1 MEMSNAMNVLEKNGI
16 KTKLTTVNKDGKM
29 KDALTIGTG
38 SIVPTIYQENLD
50 QIRDEAE
57 MLRFADTVLASVP
70 AYDVAHMFTREFF
83 LQHVRSCLR
92 PATDDEET
100 LTYPAFGDLEEYFR
114 VFMDPFND
122 DSYPTVVVQ
131 KAHLDG
137 LGIDATE
144 LRKAGRDN
152 LRKVVQILPMAEV
165 IAALMGMDV
174 PSGDEELL
182 YVATTKDKLHGAS
195 IMLLGDVLT
204 DFCKDHG
211 LDSVWIIPSSK
222 HEILLVK
229 GAMDRVEIDAM
240 IQEVNETQVAEQDR
254 LSDHGYWFT
263 VA

>member
-92 PATDDEET
+92 PATEDEET

-114 VFMDPFND
+114 IFMEPYND

-137 LGIDATE
+137 LGIDASE

-195 IMLLGDVLT
+195 IMLLGDILT

-211 LDSVWIIPSSK
+211 LDSVCIIPSSK

-229 GAMDRVEIDAM
+229 GAMDRAEIDAM
-240 IQEVNETQVAEQDR
+240 IREVNETQVSEQDR

-263 VA
+263 AA

>member
-1 MEMSNAMNVLEKNGI
+1 MNIFTAIDVLEKNGI

-57 MLRFADTVLASVP
+57 MLRFADTVLSVP

-92 PATDDEET
+92 PATDDKET
-100 LTYPAFGDLEEYFR
+100 LKYPAFGDLEEYFR

-144 LRKAGRDN
+144 LRKAGREN

-211 LDSVWIIPSSK
+211 LDSVLIIPSSK

-240 IQEVNETQVAEQDR
+240 IREVNETQVAEQDR

>member
-114 VFMDPFND
+114 VFMEPYND

-144 LRKAGRDN
+144 LRKAGREN

-211 LDSVWIIPSSK
+211 LDSVCIIPSSK

-229 GAMDRVEIDAM
+229 GAMDRAEIDAM
-240 IQEVNETQVAEQDR
+240 IREVNETQVAEQDR

>member
-1 MEMSNAMNVLEKNGI
+1 MEMTNAMNVLEKNGI

-211 LDSVWIIPSSK
+211 LDSICIIPSSK

-229 GAMDRVEIDAM
+229 GAMDRAEIDAM

-263 VA
+263 AA

>member
-1 MEMSNAMNVLEKNGI
+1 MNIITAIDVLEKNGI
-16 KTKLTTVNKDGKM
+16 QTKLTTVNKDGKM

-229 GAMDRVEIDAM
+229 GAMDRAEIDAM

-263 VA
+263 AA

>member
-1 MEMSNAMNVLEKNGI
+1 MEMTNAMNVLEKNGI

-229 GAMDRVEIDAM
+229 GAMDRAEIDAM

-263 VA
+263 AA

>member
-114 VFMDPFND
+114 VFMEPYND

-137 LGIDATE
+137 FGIDAAE

-222 HEILLVK
+222 HDILLVK

-240 IQEVNETQVAEQDR
+240 IREVNETQVAEQDR

-263 VA
+263 AA

>member
-1 MEMSNAMNVLEKNGI
+1 
-16 KTKLTTVNKDGKM
+16 M

-92 PATDDEET
+92 PATEDEET

-114 VFMDPFND
+114 VFMEPYND

-211 LDSVWIIPSSK
+211 LDSICIIPSSK

-229 GAMDRVEIDAM
+229 GAMDRAEIDAM
-240 IQEVNETQVAEQDR
+240 IREVNETQVSEQDR

-263 VA
+263 AA

>member
-1 MEMSNAMNVLEKNGI
+1 MEMTNAMNVLEKNGI

-144 LRKAGRDN
+144 LRKAGREN

-204 DFCKDHG
+204 EFCKDHG
-211 LDSVWIIPSSK
+211 LDSICIIPSSK

-229 GAMDRVEIDAM
+229 GAMDRAEIDAM

-263 VA
+263 AA

>member
-1 MEMSNAMNVLEKNGI
+1 MNIFTAIDVLEKNGI

-92 PATDDEET
+92 PATEDEET

-114 VFMDPFND
+114 IFMEPYND

-137 LGIDATE
+137 LGIDASE

-195 IMLLGDVLT
+195 IMLLGDILT

-211 LDSVWIIPSSK
+211 LDSVCIIPSSK

-229 GAMDRVEIDAM
+229 GAMDRAEIDAM
-240 IQEVNETQVAEQDR
+240 IREVNETQVSEQDR

-263 VA
+263 AA

>member
-1 MEMSNAMNVLEKNGI
+1 MEMTNAMNVLEKNGI

-114 VFMDPFND
+114 VFMDPYND

-211 LDSVWIIPSSK
+211 LDSICIIPSSK

-229 GAMDRVEIDAM
+229 GAMDRAEIDPM

-263 VA
+263 AA

>member
-1 MEMSNAMNVLEKNGI
+1 MKITTAKDILEKNGI
-16 KTKLTTVNKDGKM
+16 EVKLTSVMKDGRRKQ
-29 KDALTIGTG
+29 ALSIGTG
-38 SIVPTIYQENLD
+38 NVVPTVYQDTLD
-50 QIRDEAE
+50 PISDEAE
-57 MLRFADTVLASVP
+57 MLLFAEQITARIPSFDIGSL
-70 AYDVAHMFTREFF
+70 FTKEYF
-83 LQHVRSCLR
+83 LTHVRSCLR
-92 PATDDEET
+92 PATSDNES

-114 VFMDPFND
+114 VFMNPFND
-122 DSYPTVVVQ
+122 DSCPSVIVLR
-131 KAHLDG
+131 AHLDA
-137 LGIDATE
+137 LEIDELE
-144 LRKAGRDN
+144 LRQAARDN
-152 LRKVVQILPMAEV
+152 LREQVQILPMAEV

-222 HEILLVK
+222 NEILLVK

-240 IQEVNETQVAEQDR
+240 IREVNETQVAEQDR

-263 VA
+263 AA

>member
-1 MEMSNAMNVLEKNGI
+1 MNIFTAIDVLEKNGI
-16 KTKLTTVNKDGKM
+16 QTKLTTVNKDGKM

-131 KAHLDG
+131 KAHLYG
-137 LGIDATE
+137 LGIDAAE

-195 IMLLGDVLT
+195 IMLLGDILT
-204 DFCKDHG
+204 NFCKDHG
-211 LDSVWIIPSSK
+211 LDSICIIPSSK

-229 GAMDRVEIDAM
+229 GAMDRAEIDAM
-240 IQEVNETQVAEQDR
+240 IREVNETQVAEQDR

>member
-1 MEMSNAMNVLEKNGI
+1 MAVTLESLRKSVGKKNASSMV
-16 KTKLTTVNKDGKM
+16 
-29 KDALTIGTG
+29 
-38 SIVPTIYQENLD
+38 
-50 QIRDEAE
+50 
-57 MLRFADTVLASVP
+57 FAWLA
-70 AYDVAHMFTREFF
+70 
-83 LQHVRSCLR
+83 
-92 PATDDEET
+92 
-100 LTYPAFGDLEEYFR
+100 DLER
-114 VFMDPFND
+114 VAGELDKALQRVDGGLTLYPNDISARLVRAKILIQLEAYEPCVEECERIIVMDPFND

-144 LRKAGRDN
+144 LRKAGREN

-204 DFCKDHG
+204 EFCKDHG
-211 LDSVWIIPSSK
+211 LDSICIIPSSK

-229 GAMDRVEIDAM
+229 GAMDRAEIDAM
-240 IQEVNETQVAEQDR
+240 IREVNETQVAEQDR

-263 VA
+263 AA